1 MPMCVCAYIFIY
13 LNPEMN
19 YDKFHK
25 KMFWGDT
32 HIKKK
37 KNIYIYINKLLK
49 MQKVFGW
56 DMS

>member
-13 LNPEMN
+13 LNPEMK
-19 YDKFHK
+19 YEKFHTI
-25 KMFWGDT
+25 FFEGDT

-37 KNIYIYINKLLK
+37 EYIYINKLLK